1 MLAAPTSRPWQ
12 RHVRFG
18 VRGLTVLV
26 GVIGAGLGWLVRGAR
41 IQHEAVAAIEQAR
54 PNAGPAQ
61 TEDRASLISRQP
73 A

>member
-26 GVIGAGLGWLVRGAR
+26 GVIGAGLGWLVRGAESSTR
-41 IQHEAVAAIEQAR
+41 PSRRSSKQDLMRALPKLKIEHR
-54 PNAGPAQ
+54 
-61 TEDRASLISRQP
+61 
-73 A
+73 